1 MQNCTAAPGIGPGPN
16 ICRKDDL
23 LMSLTLSQ
31 RCLRIAPSATL
42 AIDAKAKALIAAGED
57 VISFGAGEPD
67 FDTPEYIRDA
77 AKSALDLGMTRYTAV
92 AGTMAL
98 RTEICKKLLRDN
110 HLEYDPS
117 EIIVSNGA
125 KQSLFNALS
134 ALLNPGDEVLLP
146 APCWVSYPE
155 MVCMAGGVPVLVK
168 AGEGLCATAA
178 DLEPY
183 VTQNTKALILN
194 SPNNPCGTVWDE
206 AALRDIA
213 QLAVDKGFYVISDEI
228 YEKLIYDGLKHV
240 SIAQISPAI
249 REQTIVVNG
258 LSKSFAMT
266 GWRVGYAAASRPIVK
281 AMTAFQSH
289 STSAPNT
296 MAQHAAAVALTNG
309 EDEIERMRQEFD
321 TRRRLM
327 YNWVGRIDG
336 LSARLPQGAFYMM
349 LDISRLI
356 GKRFD
361 GRLIEGA
368 MDFAELLLQDG
379 KVAVVPGTA
388 FGADDHVRMSYAT
401 SRERIMR
408 GMERIG
414 VFVSKLRSI

>member
-1 MQNCTAAPGIGPGPN
+1 MP
-16 ICRKDDL
+16 
-23 LMSLTLSQ
+23 LTLSE

-67 FDTPEYIRDA
+67 FDTPEYIRA
-77 AKSALDLGMTRYTAV
+77 ACKSALDLGMTRYTAV

-98 RTEICKKLLRDN
+98 RSEICKKLKKDN
-110 HLEYDPS
+110 QLEYDPS
-117 EIIVSNGA
+117 QVIVSNGA

-134 ALLNPGDEVLLP
+134 ALINPGDEVLLP

-155 MVCMAGGVPVLVK
+155 MVAMAGGVPVLVRAK
-168 AGEGLCATAA
+168 EGMCATAG
-178 DLEPY
+178 DLAPY
-183 VTQNTKALILN
+183 VNEKTKALILN
-194 SPNNPCGTVWDE
+194 SPNNPCGAVWDE
-206 AALRDIA
+206 AMLRDIA
-213 QLAVDKGFYVISDEI
+213 QLAVEKGFYVISDEI

-240 SIAQISPAI
+240 SIAQLGAGIK
-249 REQTIVVNG
+249 EQTIVVNG

-266 GWRVGYAAASRPIVK
+266 GWRVGYAAAPRPIIKV
-281 AMTAFQSH
+281 MTAFQSH

-309 EDEIERMRQEFD
+309 EADIERMRSEFD

-336 LSARLPQGAFYMM
+336 LSTRMPQGAFYMM
-349 LDISRLI
+349 LNISRLI
-356 GKRFD
+356 GKRLD
-361 GRLIEGA
+361 GRTIEGA
-368 MDFAELLLQDG
+368 IDFAELLLEDG

-388 FGADDHVRMSYAT
+388 FGADDHVRVSYAT
-401 SRERIMR
+401 SRERIVR

>member
-1 MQNCTAAPGIGPGPN
+1 
-16 ICRKDDL
+16 
-23 LMSLTLSQ
+23 MSLTLSE

-67 FDTPEYIRDA
+67 FDTPEYIRIA

-98 RTEICKKLLRDN
+98 RSEICKKLKKDN

-117 EIIVSNGA
+117 QVIVSNGA

-155 MVCMAGGVPVLVK
+155 MVAMAGGVPVLVR
-168 AGEGLCATAA
+168 AGEGMCATAG

-183 VTQNTKALILN
+183 VNERTKALILN
-194 SPNNPCGTVWDE
+194 SPNNPCGVVWDE
-206 AALRDIA
+206 EMLRGIA

-228 YEKLIYDGLKHV
+228 YEKLIYDGLKHI
-240 SIAQISPAI
+240 SIAQLGPGIK
-249 REQTIVVNG
+249 EQTVVVNG

-266 GWRVGYAAASRPIVK
+266 GWRVGYAAAPRPIIK

-309 EDEIERMRQEFD
+309 EADIERMREEFD

-336 LSARLPQGAFYMM
+336 LSTHMPQGAFYMM
-349 LDISRLI
+349 LNISRLI
-356 GKRFD
+356 GKRLD
-361 GRLIEGA
+361 GRTIEGA

-388 FGADDHVRMSYAT
+388 FGADDHVRVSYAT
-401 SRERIMR
+401 SRERIVR